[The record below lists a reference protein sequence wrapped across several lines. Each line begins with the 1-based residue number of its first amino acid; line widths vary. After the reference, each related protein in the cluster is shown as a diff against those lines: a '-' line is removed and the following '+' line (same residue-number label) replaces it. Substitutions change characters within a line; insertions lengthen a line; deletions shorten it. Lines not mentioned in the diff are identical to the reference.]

1 MSRIRILPEAV
12 ANRIAAG
19 EVVERPASVV
29 KELLENALDAG
40 ATTIRVEVESGGKRM
55 IRVIDDGHG
64 MTHDDALLA
73 FERHATSKLK
83 SADDLMSIATL
94 GFRGEAMPTIA
105 AVSRLLLET
114 RDAAEPEGVRVEFAA
129 GKLVS
134 VKSAGLPAGTTV
146 SVADLFYSVP
156 ARRKFLKSETT
167 ELGHIASLVTH
178 YALAN
183 PGKQFVL
190 TTPTQQI
197 IDCPPVERLADR
209 IYQLFG
215 KQSLDE
221 LVEIPTASAAFR
233 AAITEPELEPNE
245 ESARIS
251 VYGFTSRPEIQRPNR
266 NGIYV
271 FVNRRLVRD
280 RLILHAIHEAYRNIL
295 PGNVFPATLLFLE
308 MPYDEVDVNV
318 HPAKIE
324 VRFRRSQFVHDFTR
338 DSIRQVLMNARAV
351 PSFAAAAGAGTAP
364 AANFNGGFGT
374 NPVTAA
380 IQASPYPD
388 SNGASSQS
396 QDGSLQNTAAAPAI
410 SIPHAN
416 IPPLED
422 VGIGSGVGSDGGFE
436 LTGAP
441 LRPVAQRFSFE
452 SASTFGAAL
461 DSAPLIAPASL
472 PAFLPSDRTATN
484 WAANFSTATDAP
496 GRLPH
501 PNEIADLKPLGQV
514 SASFIIAVNGE
525 GLWIVDQHVAH
536 ERVLFEQH
544 LDARRAGKVES
555 QRMLMPMILELSPRQ
570 LVIYEK
576 IADELTANGFEV
588 EPMGPRSVAIQAIPA
603 GVTANDAEKLLT
615 EILDGIER
623 ENAAIS
629 IETLQAKIAA
639 STACHAAIKVNMPLD
654 QTKMEWLLA
663 ALAKT
668 DCPMSC
674 PHGRPVV
681 LRYSVKEIERAFH
694 RI

>member
-12 ANRIAAG
+12 ANKIAAG

-29 KELLENALDAG
+29 KELLENAIDAG
-40 ATTIRVEVESGGKRM
+40 AKSIRVETEVGGKRM

-83 SADDLMSIATL
+83 TTDDLLSISTL
-94 GFRGEAMPTIA
+94 GFRGEALPTIA

-114 RDAAEPEGVRVEFAA
+114 RDEAEAEGTRIEFAG
-129 GKLVS
+129 GKLIG
-134 VKSAGLPAGTTV
+134 VKPAGLPPGTTI

-156 ARRKFLKSETT
+156 ARRKFLKSDTT

-183 PGKQFVL
+183 PRKQFVL
-190 TTPTQQI
+190 TTPTQEI
-197 IDCPPVERLADR
+197 INCPPAEKLADR
-209 IYQLFG
+209 VYQLFG
-215 KQSLDE
+215 RQALDE
-221 LVEIPTASAAFR
+221 LVEIPVATAPFR
-233 AAITEPELEPNE
+233 AAITEPELEAAE
-245 ESARIS
+245 EKASLTVS
-251 VYGFTSRPEIQRPNR
+251 GFTSRPDVQRLNR
-266 NGIYV
+266 NGIYI
-271 FVNRRLVRD
+271 FVNGRLVRD

-295 PGNVFPATLLFLE
+295 PPAVFPATLLFLE

-324 VRFRRSQFVHDFTR
+324 VRFRRPSFVHDFTR
-338 DSIRQVLMNARAV
+338 DTIRQALMGARPV
-351 PSFAAAAGAGTAP
+351 PSFAAAAGATPVLAGSGIAFSGGIAAVRPESELPRDPIP
-364 AANFNGGFGT
+364 AFEEMG
-374 NPVTAA
+374 
-380 IQASPYPD
+380 
-388 SNGASSQS
+388 
-396 QDGSLQNTAAAPAI
+396 L
-410 SIPHAN
+410 
-416 IPPLED
+416 
-422 VGIGSGVGSDGGFE
+422 GSGVGSDGGFDLANAPMQPME
-436 LTGAP
+436 QRIPFSPGAM
-441 LRPVAQRFSFE
+441 
-452 SASTFGAAL
+452 FGAAV
-461 DSAPLIAPASL
+461 APMPIS
-472 PAFLPSDRTATN
+472 TAGN
-484 WAANFSTATDAP
+484 WAANLAPASGDAP
-496 GRLPH
+496 ATLPH
-501 PNEIADLKPLGQV
+501 PEQIADLKPLGQV

-544 LDARRAGKVES
+544 LEARRAGRVES
-555 QRMLMPMILELSPRQ
+555 QRMLMPIIVDLSPRQ
-570 LVIYEK
+570 IVIFGK
-576 IADELTANGFEV
+576 IAEELAVNGFEV
-588 EPMGPRSVAIQAIPA
+588 DLMGMKSVAIQAVPA
-603 GVTANDAEKLLT
+603 GVGAPDAEKLLT

-639 STACHAAIKVNMPLD
+639 STACHAAIKVNMPLEHS
-654 QTKMEWLLA
+654 KMEWLLD

-681 LRYSVKEIERAFH
+681 LRYSMKEIEKAFH

>member
-40 ATTIRVEVESGGKRM
+40 AKTIRVEVEAGGKRM
-55 IRVIDDGHG
+55 IRVIDDGYG
-64 MTHDDALLA
+64 MAHDDALLA
-73 FERHATSKLK
+73 FERHATSKLR
-83 SADDLMSIATL
+83 SADDLLSIATL
-94 GFRGEAMPTIA
+94 GFRGEALPTIA

-114 RDAAEPEGVRVEFAA
+114 NAEEQTEGTRVEFAG
-129 GKLVS
+129 GKLLG
-134 VKSAGLPAGTTV
+134 VKPAGLPVGTTI
-146 SVADLFYSVP
+146 SVADLFYCVP

-183 PGKQFVL
+183 PGRQFVL

-197 IDCPPVERLADR
+197 VNCAPVERLADR
-209 IYQLFG
+209 VYQLFG
-215 KQSLDE
+215 RQALDE
-221 LVEIPTASAAFR
+221 LVEIPTVSAAFR
-233 AAITEPELEPNE
+233 AAITEPELEPE
-245 ESARIS
+245 EEKARIS
-251 VYGFTSRPEIQRPNR
+251 VFGFTSRPDVQRPNR

-338 DSIRQVLMNARAV
+338 DAIRQALMGTRPIA
-351 PSFAAAAGAGTAP
+351 SFAAAAG
-364 AANFNGGFGT
+364 
-374 NPVTAA
+374 
-380 IQASPYPD
+380 
-388 SNGASSQS
+388 NGAPQQIVTDAMTSAA
-396 QDGSLQNTAAAPAI
+396 GMPSLDPVSATGVPRAIIPAMEEI
-410 SIPHAN
+410 G
-416 IPPLED
+416 
-422 VGIGSGVGSDGGFE
+422 VGSGVGSDGGFD

-452 SASTFGAAL
+452 PGSAFGAT
-461 DSAPLIAPASL
+461 DAPVE
-472 PAFLPSDRTATN
+472 PSGPN
-484 WAANFSTATDAP
+484 WAANFAAASSDAP
-496 GRLPH
+496 ARLPH
-501 PNEIADLKPLGQV
+501 PDEITDLKPLGQV
-514 SASFIIAVNGE
+514 SSSFIVAVNGE

-544 LDARRAGKVES
+544 LDARHAGKVES

-576 IADELTANGFEV
+576 IAEELSANGFEV
-588 EPMGPRSVAIQAIPA
+588 EPMGPRSVAIQGVPA
-603 GVTANDAEKLLT
+603 GIATGDAEKLLT

-623 ENAAIS
+623 ENRAIS

>member
-12 ANRIAAG
+12 ANKIAAG

-40 ATTIRVEVESGGKRM
+40 ARTIRVETEVGGKRM

-83 SADDLMSIATL
+83 SADDLLSISTL
-94 GFRGEAMPTIA
+94 GFRGEALPTIA

-114 RDAAEPEGVRVEFAA
+114 RDETEAEGVRIEFAG
-129 GKLVS
+129 GKLVG
-134 VKSAGLPAGTTV
+134 VKPAGLPAGTTI
-146 SVADLFYSVP
+146 SVADLFYCMP
-156 ARRKFLKSETT
+156 ARRKFLKSDTT

-183 PGKQFVL
+183 PDKQFVL
-190 TTPTQQI
+190 TTPTQEI
-197 IDCPPVERLADR
+197 INCPPAEKMADR

-215 KQSLDE
+215 RQAMDE
-221 LVEIPTASAAFR
+221 LVEIPPASAGFR
-233 AAITEPELEPNE
+233 AAITEPELEAGE
-245 ESARIS
+245 ESAVLTVR
-251 VYGFTSRPEIQRPNR
+251 GFTSRPDVQRPNR

-295 PGNVFPATLLFLE
+295 PPTVFPATLLFLE

-324 VRFRRSQFVHDFTR
+324 VRFRRSQFVHDFAR
-338 DSIRQVLMNARAV
+338 DAIRQALMNVRPV
-351 PSFAAAAGAGTAP
+351 PSFAAAAAAIPMGSPP
-364 AANFNGGFGT
+364 AASSFSPAAFGAPVHNGV
-374 NPVTAA
+374 PRA
-380 IQASPYPD
+380 IIPTMEEMGVGP
-388 SNGASSQS
+388 
-396 QDGSLQNTAAAPAI
+396 SL
-410 SIPHAN
+410 
-416 IPPLED
+416 
-422 VGIGSGVGSDGGFE
+422 GSGVGSDGGFD
-436 LTGAP
+436 LTSEP
-441 LRPVAQRFSFE
+441 LRPVEQRFSFPPGME
-452 SASTFGAAL
+452 TAGEPTAAAPAL
-461 DSAPLIAPASL
+461 ATQNWSGNLAGPNGSAPATL
-472 PAFLPSDRTATN
+472 PRPDQ
-484 WAANFSTATDAP
+484 
-496 GRLPH
+496 
-501 PNEIADLKPLGQV
+501 IADLKPLGQV
-514 SASFIIAVNGE
+514 SASFIVAVNGE
-525 GLWIVDQHVAH
+525 GLWLVDQHVAH

-544 LDARRAGKVES
+544 LEARRAGKVEA
-555 QRMLMPMILELSPRQ
+555 QRMLMPMVIELSPRQ
-570 LVIYEK
+570 IVIYEK
-576 IADELTANGFEV
+576 IAEELAANGFEV
-588 EPMGPRSVAIQAIPA
+588 EPMGPRSVAIQAVPA
-603 GVTANDAEKLLT
+603 GVAGPDAEKLLT

-629 IETLQAKIAA
+629 IDTLQANIAA

-654 QTKMEWLLA
+654 QTKMEWLLGE
-663 ALAKT
+663 LAKT

-681 LRYSVKEIERAFH
+681 LRYSVKEIEKAFH

>member
-12 ANRIAAG
+12 ANKIAAG

-40 ATTIRVEVESGGKRM
+40 ATSIRVEAEAGGKRM

-73 FERHATSKLK
+73 FERHATSKLRT
-83 SADDLMSIATL
+83 ADDLLSIATL

-105 AVSRLLLET
+105 AVSRLTLET
-114 RDAAEPEGVRVEFAA
+114 RDAAEAEGTRVEFAG
-129 GKLVS
+129 GKLIN
-134 VKSAGLPAGTTV
+134 VKPAGLPAGTTL
-146 SVADLFYSVP
+146 SVADLFYCVP
-156 ARRKFLKSETT
+156 ARRKFLKSDTT

-183 PGKQFVL
+183 PAKQFQL
-190 TTPTQQI
+190 TTPTQTI
-197 IDCPPVERLADR
+197 IDCAPVDKMADR
-209 IYQLFG
+209 VYQLFG
-215 KQSLDE
+215 RQALDE
-221 LVEIPTASAAFR
+221 LVEISPVSSPFR
-233 AAITEPELEPNE
+233 SAITEPELEASE
-245 ESARIS
+245 EKATLTVS
-251 VYGFTSRPEIQRPNR
+251 GFTSRPEVQRPNR

-338 DSIRQVLMNARAV
+338 DSIRRTLTGARSIA
-351 PSFAAAAGAGTAP
+351 SFAVAAGTAAPTIGNRHAGLPSQPNQPSAPEQSFGGITP
-364 AANFNGGFGT
+364 A
-374 NPVTAA
+374 P
-380 IQASPYPD
+380 PD
-388 SNGASSQS
+388 SGVPRAIIP
-396 QDGSLQNTAAAPAI
+396 SLA
-410 SIPHAN
+410 
-416 IPPLED
+416 E
-422 VGIGSGVGSDGGFE
+422 VGLGSGVGSDSAFD
-436 LTGAP
+436 LSSAP
-441 LRPVAQRFSFE
+441 LRPINQRLAFAVGNSLSGIPSGMPALDTAPPELATPHWVADI
-452 SASTFGAAL
+452 GAANT
-461 DSAPLIAPASL
+461 DSSASL
-472 PAFLPSDRTATN
+472 PRPDQ
-484 WAANFSTATDAP
+484 
-496 GRLPH
+496 
-501 PNEIADLKPLGQV
+501 IADLKPLGQI
-514 SASFIIAVNGE
+514 SSSFIVAINGA

-555 QRMLMPMILELSPRQ
+555 QRMLMPMVIDLSPRQ
-570 LVIYEK
+570 IVIYEK
-576 IADELTANGFEV
+576 IAEELAANGFEV
-588 EPMGPRSVAIQAIPA
+588 EPMGPKSFAIQSVPA
-603 GVTANDAEKLLT
+603 GIVASDAEQLLT
-615 EILDGIER
+615 EILDGLDR

-629 IETLQAKIAA
+629 IDTLQAKIAA

-654 QTKMEWLLA
+654 QTKMEWLLG

-681 LRYSVKEIERAFH
+681 LRYSLKEIEKAFH

>member
-12 ANRIAAG
+12 ANKIAAG

-40 ATTIRVEVESGGKRM
+40 ATSVRIETEMGGKRM

-83 SADDLMSIATL
+83 TADDLLSIATL
-94 GFRGEAMPTIA
+94 GFRGEAMPSIA

-114 RDAAEPEGVRVEFAA
+114 RDPNEAEGTRVEFAG
-129 GKLVS
+129 GKLVG
-134 VKSAGLPAGTTV
+134 VKPAGLAAGTTV
-146 SVADLFYSVP
+146 SVADLFYCVP
-156 ARRKFLKSETT
+156 ARRKFLKSDTT

-183 PGKQFVL
+183 PVKQFAL
-190 TTPTQQI
+190 TTPTQEI
-197 IDCPPVERLADR
+197 INCPPAEKMADR
-209 IYQLFG
+209 LYQLFG
-215 KQSLDE
+215 RQALDE
-221 LVEIPTASAAFR
+221 LVEIPGASAPFR
-233 AAITEPELEPNE
+233 AAITEPEMEAGE
-245 ESARIS
+245 EAATLTVR
-251 VYGFTSRPEIQRPNR
+251 GFTSRPAVQRPNR

-295 PGNVFPATLLFLE
+295 PANLYPATLLFLE

-324 VRFRRSQFVHDFTR
+324 VRFRHSQFVHDFTR
-338 DSIRQVLMNARAV
+338 EAIRQALIATRPIA
-351 PSFAAAAGAGTAP
+351 SFAAAAGNVAPNPVAPPGTFA
-364 AANFNGGFGT
+364 GGFG
-374 NPVTAA
+374 
-380 IQASPYPD
+380 D
-388 SNGASSQS
+388 GAGIGNS
-396 QDGSLQNTAAAPAI
+396 GVPR
-410 SIPHAN
+410 AN
-416 IPPLED
+416 VPTLEELRL
-422 VGIGSGVGSDGGFE
+422 GSGVGSDYSAGSGFD
-436 LTGAP
+436 LSAAP
-441 LRPVAQRFSFE
+441 QQPVAQRFSFDPRT
-452 SASTFGAAL
+452 SFSPAAVPAGNGTREPNWAENFSQVSV
-461 DSAPLIAPASL
+461 DAPATL
-472 PAFLPSDRTATN
+472 P
-484 WAANFSTATDAP
+484 
-496 GRLPH
+496 RL
-501 PNEIADLKPLGQV
+501 EQIADLKPLGQV
-514 SASFIIAVNGE
+514 SASFIVAVNGE

-544 LDARRAGKVES
+544 LEARRAGAVES
-555 QRMLMPMILELSPRQ
+555 QRLLMPMVIELSPKQ

-576 IADELTANGFEV
+576 IAEELSANGFEV
-588 EPMGPRSVAIQAIPA
+588 EPMGPKSVAIQAVPA
-603 GVTANDAEKLLT
+603 GIAANDAEHLLR
-615 EILDGIER
+615 EILDGLDR

-629 IETLQAKIAA
+629 IDTLQSKIAA

-654 QTKMEWLLA
+654 QTKMEWLLR

-681 LRYSVKEIERAFH
+681 LRYSLKEIEKAFH

>member
-1 MSRIRILPEAV
+1 M
-12 ANRIAAG
+12 
-19 EVVERPASVV
+19 
-29 KELLENALDAG
+29 
-40 ATTIRVEVESGGKRM
+40 
-55 IRVIDDGHG
+55 
-64 MTHDDALLA
+64 
-73 FERHATSKLK
+73 
-83 SADDLMSIATL
+83 
-94 GFRGEAMPTIA
+94 
-105 AVSRLLLET
+105 
-114 RDAAEPEGVRVEFAA
+114 
-129 GKLVS
+129 
-134 VKSAGLPAGTTV
+134 
-146 SVADLFYSVP
+146 
-156 ARRKFLKSETT
+156 
-167 ELGHIASLVTH
+167 
-178 YALAN
+178 
-183 PGKQFVL
+183 
-190 TTPTQQI
+190 
-197 IDCPPVERLADR
+197 
-209 IYQLFG
+209 
-215 KQSLDE
+215 
-221 LVEIPTASAAFR
+221 
-233 AAITEPELEPNE
+233 
-245 ESARIS
+245 
-251 VYGFTSRPEIQRPNR
+251 
-266 NGIYV
+266 
-271 FVNRRLVRD
+271 RD

-351 PSFAAAAGAGTAP
+351 PSFAAAAGAG
-364 AANFNGGFGT
+364 AAATSSNGAFGMS
-374 NPVTAA
+374 PVTAA
-380 IQASPYPD
+380 TQASPYPD
-388 SNGASSQS
+388 STGDAAQS
-396 QDGSLQNTAAAPAI
+396 QDGAPQNSATAHGV

-416 IPPLED
+416 IPPLGD
-422 VGIGSGVGSDGGFE
+422 IGIGSGVGSDGGFE

-441 LRPVAQRFSFE
+441 LPPRR
-452 SASTFGAAL
+452 STFLLRLCL
-461 DSAPLIAPASL
+461 DFRRRPRFLVFGSAGIL
-472 PAFLPSDRTATN
+472 PAFLPSDGNGTN

-501 PNEIADLKPLGQV
+501 PEEIADLKPLGQV

-536 ERVLFEQH
+536 ERILFEQH
-544 LDARRAGKVES
+544 LEARRAGKVES
-555 QRMLMPMILELSPRQ
+555 QRMLMPIILELAPRQ

-576 IADELTANGFEV
+576 IAEELTANGFEV

-603 GVTANDAEKLLT
+603 GVTGNDAEKLLT

-663 ALAKT
+663 TLAKT

-694 RI
+694 RIYDTFAIRHRGK

>member
-40 ATTIRVEVESGGKRM
+40 ATSIRVEVESGGKRM

-114 RDAAEPEGVRVEFAA
+114 RDASEPEGVRVEFAA

-251 VYGFTSRPEIQRPNR
+251 VYGFTSRPEVQRPNR

-338 DSIRQVLMNARAV
+338 DTIRQVLMNARAV
-351 PSFAAAAGAGTAP
+351 PSFAAAAGAGV
-364 AANFNGGFGT
+364 AAAGNYPGGFGM
-374 NPVTAA
+374 NPVTAGT
-380 IQASPYPD
+380 QVSPYPD
-388 SNGASSQS
+388 SNGDASQS
-396 QDGSLQNTAAAPAI
+396 APPENSAAGAAPAI

-422 VGIGSGVGSDGGFE
+422 VGIGSGVGSDSGFE

-441 LRPVAQRFSFE
+441 LRPVPQRFSFE

-461 DSAPLIAPASL
+461 DSVAPASL
-472 PAFLPSDRTATN
+472 PANSPGDTAQPN

-496 GRLPH
+496 ARLPH
-501 PNEIADLKPLGQV
+501 PDEIADLKPLGQV
-514 SASFIIAVNGE
+514 SASFIIAINGE

-544 LDARRAGKVES
+544 LEARRAGKVES

-603 GVTANDAEKLLT
+603 GVTGNDAEKLLT

>member
-12 ANRIAAG
+12 ANKIAAG

-40 ATTIRVEVESGGKRM
+40 ANTIRIEVEVGGKRM

-73 FERHATSKLK
+73 FERHATSKLR
-83 SADDLMSIATL
+83 SADDLLSISTL
-94 GFRGEAMPTIA
+94 GFRGEALPTIA

-114 RDAAEPEGVRVEFAA
+114 RDEAEAEGTRVEFAG
-129 GKLVS
+129 GKLIG
-134 VKSAGLPAGTTV
+134 VKPAGLPVGTTV
-146 SVADLFYSVP
+146 SVADIFYCVP
-156 ARRKFLKSETT
+156 ARRKFLKSDTT

-183 PGKQFVL
+183 PAKQFLL
-190 TTPTQQI
+190 TTPTQEI
-197 IDCPPVERLADR
+197 INCPPAEKLADR

-215 KQSLDE
+215 RQSLEE
-221 LVEIPTASAAFR
+221 LVEIPAASAAFR
-233 AAITEPELEPNE
+233 AAITEPELEAE
-245 ESARIS
+245 EEKSS
-251 VYGFTSRPEIQRPNR
+251 LTVSGFASRPDVQRLNR
-266 NGIYV
+266 NGIYI

-295 PGNVFPATLLFLE
+295 PPAVFPATLLFLE

-338 DSIRQVLMNARAV
+338 DTIRQALMGTRPIA
-351 PSFAAAAGAGTAP
+351 SFAAAAAP
-364 AANFNGGFGT
+364 QNIGSSNGGFTSGIT
-374 NPVTAA
+374 PPPAESGVPRA
-380 IQASPYPD
+380 I
-388 SNGASSQS
+388 
-396 QDGSLQNTAAAPAI
+396 
-410 SIPHAN
+410 
-416 IPPLED
+416 IPPMEE
-422 VGIGSGVGSDGGFE
+422 IGLGSSVGSDGSLD
-436 LTGAP
+436 LT
-441 LRPVAQRFSFE
+441 
-452 SASTFGAAL
+452 
-461 DSAPLIAPASL
+461 SAPRQPVEQRIPFTSGTAFGTAVAPARI
-472 PAFLPSDRTATN
+472 SDAAN
-484 WAANFSTATDAP
+484 WAANLAAPSADAP
-496 GRLPH
+496 ATLPR
-501 PNEIADLKPLGQV
+501 PEQIADLKPLGQV

-544 LDARRAGKVES
+544 LEARRVGKVEA
-555 QRMLMPMILELSPRQ
+555 QRMLMPLVIELSPRQ
-570 LVIYEK
+570 IVTFEK
-576 IADELTANGFEV
+576 IAEELAANGFEV
-588 EPMGPRSVAIQAIPA
+588 EPMGPKSVAIQAVPA
-603 GVTANDAEKLLT
+603 GVVAPDADKLLT
-615 EILDGIER
+615 EILDGLDR
-623 ENAAIS
+623 ENTAIS

-639 STACHAAIKVNMPLD
+639 STACHAAIKANMPLE
-654 QTKMEWLLA
+654 QSKMEWLLD

-681 LRYSVKEIERAFH
+681 LRYSLREIEKAFH